1 MVSADRKVLAFIK
14 ENPGATP
21 REIADALGLPYNAVR
36 GALMRL
42 REAGYLIRSSK
53 GGYVVRAGLPSGLED
68 ELRTPSVSSRTSSTA
83 GIEYL
88 INEVEEL
95 RNYVS
100 DLKERVEKLE
110 KELIIIKRGLQSKSS
125 EPGIKKVTDKLLRAL
140 EDKKVIKASEAL
152 KLTDKP
158 LETYVRGGKAVII
171 GNLIAS
177 TKFFEGFRRRFPL
190 KVSEVRSLTWVERE
204 LLEAMIREGVVYL
217 HGGREYRL
225 IEGSV
230 Q

>member
-1 MVSADRKVLAFIK
+1 MSADRKVLAFIK
-14 ENPGATP
+14 GNPGATP
-21 REIADALGLPYNAVR
+21 REIADALGLPYNTVR

-53 GGYVVRAGLPSGLED
+53 GGYIVRASLPSGLED
-68 ELRTPSVSSRTSSTA
+68 ELSTSLMSTKSSSNVSV
-83 GIEYL
+83 EYL
-88 INEVEEL
+88 INEVEDL

-100 DLKERVEKLE
+100 DLRERVEKLE
-110 KELIIIKRGLQSKSS
+110 KELIIIKKGLLTKTS
-125 EPGIKKVTDKLLRAL
+125 EAIVRRVSDKLLKVL
-140 EDKKVIKASEAL
+140 EDKKVVKASEAL

-171 GNLIAS
+171 GNLIVS
-177 TKFFEGFRRRFPL
+177 SKYFDKFGRKFPL
-190 KVSEVRSLTWVERE
+190 RVSDVKSLTWVEKE
-204 LLEAMIREGVVYL
+204 LLEAMIREGIVYL
-217 HGGREYRL
+217 HGGREYRI